1 MDIFLQFTVAGLATG
16 CIYALIATGLTV
28 TYITSGIFNFAH
40 GAVGM
45 IAAFTYWELTV
56 EHGWP
61 QLPAALAVLLV
72 LAPVMGLLIE
82 QLMRRLHGAPT
93 EVTLVISLGIL
104 LASIGI
110 AQSRWDPG
118 EARVLPEFFSGHQV
132 SVLGINITYH
142 QMIVLITAIAVV
154 VGLRLFLYQTR
165 AGIALRAVVDAPDVA
180 ALNGAAPDRV
190 SQMGWVI
197 GSMLAALAGVLVAPI
212 LGGLDVVFLTLLVIN
227 GYAAAIVGRLRSL
240 PLTFGGGLA
249 LGLIESY
256 TIWKSPQNLVSDLHV
271 ALPILFLFF
280 VLLLLPE
287 ARLRV
292 GRQTTRRPL
301 QIPSLRSSLV
311 GAVVFIGI
319 GWVVSGFLSTR
330 DTLTMGRGVIMTL
343 VMLSLVLLTGYAG
356 QISLCQLTF
365 VGFGAF
371 AMGKVAGGH
380 SVLGLVAAV
389 ALSAIVGAIVALPAL
404 RLRGLYLALTTFAF
418 AQVMTALFFKRDDVF
433 SQGGALKV
441 GRVSILGLS
450 LKGQRAWFVFLVVV
464 VALAAVGVLAAR
476 RSSFGRR
483 LVAMSDSPAACAT
496 VGMSLTKTKLVVFAA
511 SAGLAGLAGAL
522 YGGNQGSVGSFD
534 FEVLLS
540 LVLLLQMVIWGVDSV
555 LGVIIA
561 GSLIALFPTIEQY
574 FPGLRSGTLQ
584 YLATGIG
591 VILLS
596 RQPGGIVRMVGDRL
610 AMVRTRFAARPQD
623 EDEQLELM
631 PVRPRPRPRPRSI
644 DDPTP
649 VAVPA
654 LELRGIRAGY
664 GGIEVVHGVDLVVPP
679 ATVVALLGPNG
690 AGKSTLLKVA
700 SCQMAPTEGCV
711 HISGVHVNG
720 ASPEAIARL
729 GVCTIPE
736 GRGIFPN
743 LTVQEN
749 LRMMTF
755 REGVDARDV
764 EERAVT
770 RFPALADK
778 LDRVAG
784 TLSGG
789 EQQMLAMARAVA
801 TEPTLLL
808 LDEISMGLAPLIVS
822 QMYELVAHLAEE
834 GFALL
839 IVEQFAHTALGV
851 ADYAAVMTHG
861 DIQLLGEAR
870 DVAPAVEDV
879 YFGATAGATA

>member
-1 MDIFLQFTVAGLATG
+1 MNVFLQFTVVGIATG
-16 CIYALIATGLTV
+16 CIYALTATGLTV

-45 IAAFTYWELTV
+45 IAAFAYWELTV
-56 EHGWP
+56 DHGWP
-61 QLPAALAVLLV
+61 QFVAVLFVLLV
-72 LAPVMGLLIE
+72 LAPVMGLLLE

-93 EVTLVISLGIL
+93 EVTLVITLGVL
-104 LASIGI
+104 LALIGV
-110 AQSRWDPG
+110 AQTRWDPG
-118 EARVLPEFFSGHQV
+118 QARVLTEFFPGHQV
-132 SVLGINITYH
+132 AILGINVTYH
-142 QMIVLITAIAVV
+142 QLIIMMTAIAVV

-197 GSMLAALAGVLVAPI
+197 GAMLASLAGVLVAPI
-212 LGGLDVVFLTLLVIN
+212 LGGLDVVLLTLLVVN
-227 GYAAAIVGRLRSL
+227 GYAAAIAGRLRSL

-256 TIWKSPQNLVSDLHV
+256 TIWKSPQSLVSDLHV
-271 ALPILFLFF
+271 ALPILFLF
-280 VLLLLPE
+280 VMLLLVPE
-287 ARLRV
+287 GRLKV
-292 GRQTTRRPL
+292 GRTATRRPL
-301 QIPSLRSSLV
+301 RIPSLRDSVLAATAFV
-311 GAVVFIGI
+311 GV
-319 GWVVSGFLSTR
+319 GWIVSGFLSNR
-330 DTLTMGRGVIMTL
+330 DLLTMGRGLIMTL
-343 VMLSLVLLTGYAG
+343 VMLSLVLLTGYSG

-365 VGFGAF
+365 VGVGAF
-371 AMGKVAGGH
+371 AMGKVAGGA
-380 SVLGLVAAV
+380 SMFGILAAV
-389 ALSAIVGAIVALPAL
+389 ALAAVVGAIIALPAL

-418 AQVMTALFFKRDDVF
+418 AQVMSALFFKRDDVF

-441 GRVSILGLS
+441 GRVSLLGLS
-450 LKGQRAWFVFLVVV
+450 LKEPRTYFVFLVVV
-464 VALAAVGVLAAR
+464 LAIAAIGVLAIR

-496 VGMSLTKTKLVVFAA
+496 VGMSLTTTKLLVFSA
-511 SAGLAGLAGAL
+511 SAGMAGLAGAL

-574 FPGLRSGTLQ
+574 FPGLQPGSLQ

-596 RQPGGIVRMVGDRL
+596 RQPGGIVRMVGDRVN
-610 AMVRTRFAARPQD
+610 AVSARLDARRSTAEPTD
-623 EDEQLELM
+623 TTIEA
-631 PVRPRPRPRPRSI
+631 RPRPRPRPRSI
-644 DDPTP
+644 DDATP
-649 VAVPA
+649 AAVPA
-654 LELRGIRAGY
+654 LELRGIKAGY

-679 ATVVALLGPNG
+679 ASVMALLGPNG

-700 SCQMAPTEGCV
+700 SCQKAPSEGCV
-711 HISGVHVNG
+711 HIAGVHVNG
-720 ASPEAIARL
+720 ASPEAVARL

-736 GRGIFPN
+736 GRGIFAN
-743 LTVQEN
+743 LTVVEN

-755 REGVDARDV
+755 REGMVASDV
-764 EERAVT
+764 EERAMA
-770 RFPALADK
+770 RFPALRDK
-778 LDRVAG
+778 RQRVAG

-801 TEPTLLL
+801 TEPSLLL
-808 LDEISMGLAPLIVS
+808 LDEISMGLAPLIVA
-822 QMYELVAHLAEE
+822 QMYELVANLAAE

-839 IVEQFAHTALGV
+839 VVEQFAHTALQI

-861 DIQLLGEAR
+861 QIQLLGEAA
-870 DVAPAVEDV
+870 DVAPVVEDA
-879 YFGATAGATA
+879 YFGAPV

>member
-1 MDIFLQFTVAGLATG
+1 VDVFLQFTVVGLATG
-16 CIYALIATGLTV
+16 CIYALTATGLTV

-45 IAAFTYWELTV
+45 IAAFAYWELTA

-61 QLPAALAVLLV
+61 QAPAALAVLFV
-72 LAPVMGLLIE
+72 LAPIMGLLIE

-93 EVTLVISLGIL
+93 EVTLVITLGVL
-104 LASIGI
+104 LALIGV
-110 AQSRWDPG
+110 AQTRWDPG
-118 EARVLPEFFSGHQV
+118 QARVLTEFFPGDQV
-132 SVLGINITYH
+132 KVLGVNVTYH
-142 QMIVLITAIAVV
+142 ELIVMLTTIAVV
-154 VGLRLFLYQTR
+154 VGLRVFLYQTR

-197 GSMLAALAGVLVAPI
+197 GAMLASLAGMLLAPI
-212 LGGLDVVFLTLLVIN
+212 LGALDIIFLTLLVIN

-256 TIWKSPQNLVSDLHV
+256 SIEFSPQNLVSDLHV
-271 ALPILFLFF
+271 ALPILFLFLMLML
-280 VLLLLPE
+280 VPE
-287 ARLRV
+287 ARLTV
-292 GRQTTRRPL
+292 GRTASRRPL
-301 QIPSLRSSLV
+301 RIPSLRQSVVAAIGFV
-311 GAVVFIGI
+311 GV
-319 GWVVSGFLSTR
+319 GWVVSGLLSTR
-330 DTLTMGRGVIMTL
+330 DLLTMGRGVVLTL
-343 VMLSLVLLTGYAG
+343 VMLSLVLLTGYGG

-365 VGFGAF
+365 VGVGAF
-371 AMGKVAGGH
+371 AMGKVSGGA
-380 SVLGLVAAV
+380 SVFGLFAAIGLA
-389 ALSAIVGAIVALPAL
+389 ALVGALVALPAL
-404 RLRGLYLALTTFAF
+404 RLRGLYLALSTFAF
-418 AQVMTALFFKRDDVF
+418 AQVMTALFFKNDDVF
-433 SQGGALKV
+433 GQGGALRI
-441 GRVSILGLS
+441 GRVSLFGLS
-450 LKGQRAWFVFLVVV
+450 VREPRTYFVFLVVV
-464 VALAAVGVLAAR
+464 LACAAVGVLALR

-496 VGMSLTKTKLVVFAA
+496 VGMSLTTTKLMVFAA

-555 LGVIIA
+555 LGVVIA
-561 GSLIALFPTIEQY
+561 GALIALFPTIEQY
-574 FPGLRSGTLQ
+574 FPGLRSGSLQ
-584 YLATGIG
+584 YLATGVG

-596 RQPGGIVRMVGDRL
+596 RQPGGIVRMVGDRIKTLRAALGARRPADAPVL
-610 AMVRTRFAARPQD
+610 ADA
-623 EDEQLELM
+623 
-631 PVRPRPRPRPRSI
+631 VRPRPRPRPRSA
-644 DDPTP
+644 DDSTP

-654 LELRGIRAGY
+654 LELRGIKAGY
-664 GGIEVVHGVDLVVPP
+664 GGIEVVHGVDLIVPP
-679 ATVVALLGPNG
+679 ASVLALLGPNG

-700 SCQMAPTEGCV
+700 SCQKAPTEGCV
-711 HISGVHVNG
+711 HIAGVHVNG

-736 GRGIFPN
+736 GRGIFAN
-743 LTVQEN
+743 LTVIEN

-755 REGVDARDV
+755 REGIDPSLV
-764 EERAVT
+764 EEKAMA
-770 RFPALADK
+770 RFPALRDK
-778 LDRVAG
+778 RHRVAG

-801 TEPTLLL
+801 TEPSLLL
-808 LDEISMGLAPLIVS
+808 LDEISMGLAPLIVA
-822 QMYELVAHLAEE
+822 QMYELVGHLAAE

-839 IVEQFAHTALGV
+839 IVEQFAHTALQF

-861 DIQLLGEAR
+861 EIQLLGEAA
-870 DVAPAVEDV
+870 DVAPVVEDV
-879 YFGATAGATA
+879 YFGVTA

>member
-1 MDIFLQFTVAGLATG
+1 MEVFLEFTVAGLATG

-28 TYITSGIFNFAH
+28 TYITSGVFNFAH

-61 QLPAALAVLLV
+61 QLPAVIAVLFV

-104 LASIGI
+104 LAAIGV
-110 AQSRWDPG
+110 AQTRWDPG
-118 EARVLPEFFSGHQV
+118 EARVLPEFFAGHQV
-132 SVLGINITYH
+132 AVLGINITYH
-142 QMIVLITAIAVV
+142 QMIVLITAVAVV

-165 AGIALRAVVDAPDVA
+165 AGIALRAVVDDPDVA

-240 PLTFGGGLA
+240 PLTFGGGLL

-256 TIWKSPQNLVSDLHV
+256 TIWKSPQSLVSDLHV

-301 QIPSLRSSLV
+301 RIPSLSQSLV
-311 GAVVFIGI
+311 GAAAFIGV

-365 VGFGAF
+365 VGVGAF

-389 ALSAIVGAIVALPAL
+389 ALSAIIGAIVALPAL

-441 GRVSILGLS
+441 GRVSVLGLS

-464 VALAAVGVLAAR
+464 VAAAVVGVLALR

-574 FPGLRSGTLQ
+574 FPGLRSGSLQ

-610 AMVRTRFAARPQD
+610 ATVRTRLTPVAPDAAAQD
-623 EDEQLELM
+623 D
-631 PVRPRPRPRPRSI
+631 VVASRPRPRPRPRSA
-644 DDPTP
+644 DDLTP
-649 VAVPA
+649 AVVPA

-755 REGVDARDV
+755 REGVNTNDV
-764 EERAVT
+764 EERAIV

-778 LDRVAG
+778 LQRVAG

-808 LDEISMGLAPLIVS
+808 LDEISMGLAPLIVT

-861 DIQLLGEAR
+861 DIQLMGEAR

-879 YFGATAGATA
+879 YFGATAGAIA

>member
-1 MDIFLQFTVAGLATG
+1 VDVFLQFTVVGIATG
-16 CIYALIATGLTV
+16 CIYALTATGLTV
-28 TYITSGIFNFAH
+28 TYITSGTFNFAH

-56 EHGWP
+56 EGGWP
-61 QLPAALAVLLV
+61 QLPAVLAVLLV

-104 LASIGI
+104 LALIGV
-110 AQSRWDPG
+110 AQTRWDPG
-118 EARVLPEFFSGHQV
+118 EARVLTEFFAGNHV
-132 SVLGINITYH
+132 AILGVNITYH
-142 QMIVLITAIAVV
+142 QFIVVITTIAVV
-154 VGLRLFLYQTR
+154 IGLRLFLYNTR

-197 GSMLAALAGVLVAPI
+197 GAMLASLAGVLLAPI
-212 LGGLDVVFLTLLVIN
+212 LGAVDIIFLTLLVIN

-256 TIWKSPQNLVSDLHV
+256 SIEFSPQNLVSDLHV
-271 ALPILFLFF
+271 ALPILFLFLM
-280 VLLLLPE
+280 LLLVPE
-287 ARLRV
+287 ARLSV
-292 GRQTTRRPL
+292 GRTATRRPL
-301 QIPSLRSSLV
+301 RIPSLRQSVIAAVAFV
-311 GAVVFIGI
+311 GVA
-319 GWVVSGFLSTR
+319 WVVSGFLSTR
-330 DTLTMGRGVIMTL
+330 DQLTMGRGVILTI
-343 VMLSLVLLTGYAG
+343 VMLSLVLLTGYGG

-365 VGFGAF
+365 VGVGAF
-371 AMGKVAGGH
+371 AMGKVAGGG
-380 SVLGLVAAV
+380 SVIGLVAAV
-389 ALSAIVGAIVALPAL
+389 GLSAVVGALVALPAL
-404 RLRGLYLALTTFAF
+404 RLRGLYLALSTFAF
-418 AQVMTALFFKRDDVF
+418 AQVMTALFFKNDEVF
-433 SQGGALKV
+433 GQGGALKV
-441 GRVSILGLS
+441 GRVSFLGVS
-450 LKGQRAWFVFLVVV
+450 LKSGRAYFVFLVIVL
-464 VALAAVGVLAAR
+464 AIAAVGVLAIR

-496 VGMSLTKTKLVVFAA
+496 VGMSLTTTKLLVFAA
-511 SAGLAGLAGAL
+511 SAGLAGLGGAL

-555 LGVIIA
+555 LGVVIA
-561 GSLIALFPTIEQY
+561 GSLIALFPTIEKY
-574 FPGLRSGTLQ
+574 FPGLRSGSLQ
-584 YLATGIG
+584 YLATGVG

-596 RQPGGIVRMVGDRL
+596 RQPGGIVRMIGDRL
-610 AMVRTRFAARPQD
+610 NQIRSRLEARRVVDAAD
-623 EDEQLELM
+623 AIDL
-631 PVRPRPRPRPRSI
+631 RPRPRPRPRSV
-644 DDPTP
+644 DDATP
-649 VAVPA
+649 VGVPA
-654 LELRGIRAGY
+654 LELRNIKAGY
-664 GGIEVVHGVDLVVPP
+664 GGIEVVHGVDLVVPQ
-679 ATVVALLGPNG
+679 ASVFALLGPNG

-700 SCQMAPTEGCV
+700 SCQKAPTEGCV

-736 GRGIFPN
+736 GRGIFAN
-743 LTVQEN
+743 LTVVEN

-755 REGVDARDV
+755 REGTNPSDV
-764 EERAVT
+764 EERAMA
-770 RFPALADK
+770 RFPALRDK
-778 LDRVAG
+778 RQRIAG

-801 TEPTLLL
+801 TEPSLLL
-808 LDEISMGLAPLIVS
+808 LDEISMGLAPLIVA
-822 QMYELVAHLAEE
+822 QLYDLVGHLAAE

-839 IVEQFAHTALGV
+839 IVEQFAHTALQF

-861 DIQLLGEAR
+861 QIRVMGEAA
-870 DVAPAVEDV
+870 DVAPAVEDA
-879 YFGATAGATA
+879 YFGIVA

>member
-1 MDIFLQFTVAGLATG
+1 VDVFLQFTVAGLATG
-16 CIYALIATGLTV
+16 CIYALIASGLTV

-40 GAVGM
+40 GALGM
-45 IAAFTYWELTV
+45 IAAFTYWELTS

-72 LAPVMGLLIE
+72 LAPIMGLLIE
-82 QLMRRLHGAPT
+82 KLMRRLHGAPT
-93 EVTLVISLGIL
+93 EVTLVITLGLL
-104 LASIGI
+104 LAFIGV
-110 AQSRWDPG
+110 AQTRWDPG
-118 EARVLPEFFSGHQV
+118 QARVLSEFFAGHQV
-132 SVLGINITYH
+132 RVLGINITYH
-142 QMIVLITAIAVV
+142 QMIVLLTTLAVV
-154 VGLRLFLYQTR
+154 IGLRLFLYRTR

-197 GSMLAALAGVLVAPI
+197 GSMLASLAGVLIAPI
-212 LGGLDVVFLTLLVIN
+212 LGGLDVVLLTLLVVN
-227 GYAAAIVGRLRSL
+227 GYAAAIAGRLRSL

-256 TIWKSPQNLVSDLHV
+256 TIWKSPADLVSDLHV
-271 ALPILFLFF
+271 ALPILFLL
-280 VLLLLPE
+280 VMLLLVPE
-287 ARLRV
+287 ARLTI
-292 GRQTTRRPL
+292 GRTTTRRPL
-301 QIPSLRSSLV
+301 RIPTFRESV
-311 GAVVFIGI
+311 VAAVAFAGV
-319 GWVVSGFLSTR
+319 GWVVSGFLSNR
-330 DTLTMGRGVIMTL
+330 DLLTMGRGIILTL
-343 VMLSLVLLTGYAG
+343 VMLSLVLLTGYGG

-365 VGFGAF
+365 VGVGAF
-371 AMGKVAGGH
+371 AMGKVAGGD
-380 SVLGLVAAV
+380 SVLGLFAAV
-389 ALSAIVGAIVALPAL
+389 GLSAVVGAVVALPAL

-433 SQGGALKV
+433 SQGGALRV
-441 GRVSILGLS
+441 GRVNLLGFSLS
-450 LKGQRAWFVFLVVV
+450 APRTWFVFLVIV
-464 VALAAVGVLAAR
+464 VAIAAVGMLALR

-496 VGMSLTKTKLVVFAA
+496 VGLSLTNTKLMVFAA

-555 LGVIIA
+555 LGVVIA
-561 GSLIALFPTIEQY
+561 GSLIALFPTVEQY
-574 FPGLRSGTLQ
+574 FPGLRGGTLQ
-584 YLATGIG
+584 YLATGVG

-596 RQPGGIVRMVGDRL
+596 RQPGGIVRLVGERL
-610 AMVRTRFAARPQD
+610 NRLKAGLTTRRAAA
-623 EDEQLELM
+623 EQ
-631 PVRPRPRPRPRSI
+631 PDGDVVARPRPRPRPRSV
-644 DDPTP
+644 DDATP

-654 LELRGIRAGY
+654 LELRGIKAGY

-679 ATVVALLGPNG
+679 ASVMALLGPNG

-700 SCQMAPTEGCV
+700 SCQKTPTDGCV

-736 GRGIFPN
+736 GRGIFAN
-743 LTVQEN
+743 LTVVEN

-755 REGVDARDV
+755 REGVNPADV
-764 EERAVT
+764 EERAMA
-770 RFPALADK
+770 RFPALRDK
-778 LDRVAG
+778 RHRIAG

-789 EQQMLAMARAVA
+789 EQQMLAMARAVS
-801 TEPTLLL
+801 TEPKLLL
-808 LDEISMGLAPLIVS
+808 LDEISMGLAPLIVA
-822 QMYELVAHLAEE
+822 QMYDLVGHLAAE

-839 IVEQFAHTALGV
+839 IVEQFAHTALQY
-851 ADYAAVMTHG
+851 ANYAAVMTHG
-861 DIQLLGEAR
+861 QIQLVGEVA

-879 YFGATAGATA
+879 YFGATA

>member
-1 MDIFLQFTVAGLATG
+1 VDVFLQFTIVGIATG
-16 CIYALIATGLTV
+16 CIYALTATGLTV

-56 EHGWP
+56 EHGWS
-61 QLPAALAVLLV
+61 QLPAVLAVLLV

-104 LASIGI
+104 LALIGV
-110 AQSRWDPG
+110 AQTRWDPG
-118 EARVLPEFFSGHQV
+118 QARVLTEFFAGNHV
-132 SVLGINITYH
+132 AIFGVNITYH
-142 QMIVLITAIAVV
+142 QLIVVVTTIAVV
-154 VGLRLFLYQTR
+154 IGLRLFLYATR

-197 GSMLAALAGVLVAPI
+197 GAMLASLAGVLLAPI
-212 LGGLDVVFLTLLVIN
+212 LGAVDIIFLTLLVIN

-240 PLTFGGGLA
+240 PLTFGGGIA

-256 TIWKSPQNLVSDLHV
+256 TIEFSPQSLVSDLHV
-271 ALPILFLFF
+271 ALPILFLFLM
-280 VLLLLPE
+280 LLLVPE
-287 ARLRV
+287 ARLTV
-292 GRQTTRRPL
+292 GRTATRRPL
-301 QIPSLRSSLV
+301 RIPSLRQSVIAAAGFVAL
-311 GAVVFIGI
+311 

-330 DTLTMGRGVIMTL
+330 DQLTMGRGVILTI
-343 VMLSLVLLTGYAG
+343 VMLSLVLLTGYGG

-365 VGFGAF
+365 VGVGAF
-371 AMGKVAGGH
+371 AMGKVAGGD

-389 ALSAIVGAIVALPAL
+389 GLSAFIGALVALPAL
-404 RLRGLYLALTTFAF
+404 RLRGLYLALSTFAF
-418 AQVMTALFFKRDDVF
+418 AQVMTALFFKNDDVF
-433 SQGGALKV
+433 GQGGALKV
-441 GRVSILGLS
+441 GRVSLLGIS
-450 LKGQRAWFVFLVVV
+450 LKSGRAYFVFLVVV
-464 VALAAVGVLAAR
+464 LAVAAVGVLAIR
-476 RSSFGRR
+476 RSSLGRR

-496 VGMSLTKTKLVVFAA
+496 VGLSLTTTKLLVFSM
-511 SAGLAGLAGAL
+511 SAGLAGLGGAL

-555 LGVIIA
+555 LGVVIA
-561 GSLIALFPTIEQY
+561 GLLIALFPTIEQY
-574 FPGLRSGTLQ
+574 FPGLRAGSLQ
-584 YLATGIG
+584 YLATGVG

-596 RQPGGIVRMVGDRL
+596 RQPGGIVRMIGDRL
-610 AMVRTRFAARPQD
+610 NQLRTTLLARRPTD
-623 EDEQLELM
+623 ELADAVEL
-631 PVRPRPRPRPRSI
+631 RPRPRPRPRSI
-644 DDPTP
+644 DDSTP

-654 LELRGIRAGY
+654 LELRNIKAGY
-664 GGIEVVHGVDLVVPP
+664 GGIEVVHGVDLIVPP
-679 ATVVALLGPNG
+679 ASVFALLGPNG

-700 SCQMAPTEGCV
+700 GCQKAPTEGCV

-736 GRGIFPN
+736 GRGIFAN
-743 LTVQEN
+743 LTVTEN

-755 REGVDARDV
+755 REGTKASDV
-764 EERAVT
+764 EERAMA
-770 RFPALADK
+770 RFPALRDK
-778 LDRVAG
+778 RDRLAG

-808 LDEISMGLAPLIVS
+808 LDEISMGLAPLIVA
-822 QMYELVAHLAEE
+822 QMYELVGSLAEE
-834 GFALL
+834 GFSLL
-839 IVEQFAHTALGV
+839 IVEQFAHTALQF

-861 DIQLLGEAR
+861 QIGLLGEAA
-870 DVAPAVEDV
+870 DVAPAVEDA
-879 YFGATAGATA
+879 YFGIVA

>member
-1 MDIFLQFTVAGLATG
+1 MDVFLQFTVVGIATG
-16 CIYALIATGLTV
+16 CIYALTATGLTV
-28 TYITSGIFNFAH
+28 TYITSGTFNFAH

-56 EHGWP
+56 EGGWP
-61 QLPAALAVLLV
+61 QLPAVLAVLLV

-104 LASIGI
+104 LALIGV
-110 AQSRWDPG
+110 AQTRWDPG
-118 EARVLPEFFSGHQV
+118 EARVLTEFFAGNHV
-132 SVLGINITYH
+132 AILGVNITYH
-142 QMIVLITAIAVV
+142 QFIVVITTIAVV
-154 VGLRLFLYQTR
+154 IGLRLFLYNTR

-197 GSMLAALAGVLVAPI
+197 GAMLASLAGVLLAPI
-212 LGGLDVVFLTLLVIN
+212 LGAVDIIFLTLLVIN

-256 TIWKSPQNLVSDLHV
+256 SIEFSPQNLVSDLHV
-271 ALPILFLFF
+271 ALPILFLFLM
-280 VLLLLPE
+280 LLLVPE
-287 ARLRV
+287 ARLSV
-292 GRQTTRRPL
+292 GRTATRRPL
-301 QIPSLRSSLV
+301 RIPSLRQSVIAAVAFV
-311 GAVVFIGI
+311 GVA
-319 GWVVSGFLSTR
+319 WVVSGFLSTR
-330 DTLTMGRGVIMTL
+330 DQLTMGRGVILTI
-343 VMLSLVLLTGYAG
+343 VMLSLVLLTGYGG

-365 VGFGAF
+365 VGVGAF
-371 AMGKVAGGH
+371 AMGKVAGGG
-380 SVLGLVAAV
+380 SVIGLVAAV
-389 ALSAIVGAIVALPAL
+389 GLSAVVGALVALPAL
-404 RLRGLYLALTTFAF
+404 RLRGLYLALSTFAF
-418 AQVMTALFFKRDDVF
+418 AQVMTALFFKNDEVF
-433 SQGGALKV
+433 GQGGALKV
-441 GRVSILGLS
+441 GRVSFLGVS
-450 LKGQRAWFVFLVVV
+450 LKSGRAYFVFLVIVL
-464 VALAAVGVLAAR
+464 AIAAVGVLAIR

-496 VGMSLTKTKLVVFAA
+496 VGMSLTTTKLLVFAA
-511 SAGLAGLAGAL
+511 SAGLAGLGGAL

-555 LGVIIA
+555 LGVVIA
-561 GSLIALFPTIEQY
+561 GSLIALFPTIEKY
-574 FPGLRSGTLQ
+574 FPGLRSGSLQ
-584 YLATGIG
+584 YLATGVG

-596 RQPGGIVRMVGDRL
+596 RQPGGIVRMIGDRL
-610 AMVRTRFAARPQD
+610 NQIRSRLEARRVVDAAD
-623 EDEQLELM
+623 AIDL
-631 PVRPRPRPRPRSI
+631 RPRPRPRPRSV
-644 DDPTP
+644 DDATP
-649 VAVPA
+649 VGVPA
-654 LELRGIRAGY
+654 LELRNIKAGY
-664 GGIEVVHGVDLVVPP
+664 GGIEVVHGVDLVVPQ
-679 ATVVALLGPNG
+679 ASVFALLGPNG

-700 SCQMAPTEGCV
+700 SCQKAPTEGCV

-736 GRGIFPN
+736 GRGIFAN
-743 LTVQEN
+743 LTVVEN

-755 REGVDARDV
+755 REGTNPSDV
-764 EERAVT
+764 EERAMA
-770 RFPALADK
+770 RFPALRDK
-778 LDRVAG
+778 RQRIAG

-801 TEPTLLL
+801 TEPSLLL
-808 LDEISMGLAPLIVS
+808 LDEISMGLAPLIVA
-822 QMYELVAHLAEE
+822 QLYDLVGHLAAE

-839 IVEQFAHTALGV
+839 IVEQFAHTALQF

-861 DIQLLGEAR
+861 QIRVMGEAA
-870 DVAPAVEDV
+870 DVAPAVEDA
-879 YFGATAGATA
+879 YFGIVA

>member
-1 MDIFLQFTVAGLATG
+1 VDVFLQFTVAGLATG
-16 CIYALIATGLTV
+16 CIYALIASGLTV

-40 GAVGM
+40 GALGM
-45 IAAFTYWELTV
+45 IAAFTYWELTS

-61 QLPAALAVLLV
+61 QLPAALAVLLL
-72 LAPVMGLLIE
+72 LAPIMGLLIE
-82 QLMRRLHGAPT
+82 KLMRRLHGAPT
-93 EVTLVISLGIL
+93 EVTLVITLGLL
-104 LASIGI
+104 LAFIGL
-110 AQSRWDPG
+110 AQTRWDPG
-118 EARVLPEFFSGHQV
+118 QARVLSEFFAGHQV
-132 SVLGINITYH
+132 RVLGINITYH
-142 QMIVLITAIAVV
+142 QVIVLLTTLAVV
-154 VGLRLFLYQTR
+154 IGLRLFLYRTR

-197 GSMLAALAGVLVAPI
+197 GSMLASLAGVLIAPI
-212 LGGLDVVFLTLLVIN
+212 LGGLDVILLTLLVVN
-227 GYAAAIVGRLRSL
+227 GYAAAIAGRLRSL

-256 TIWKSPQNLVSDLHV
+256 TIWKSPADLVSDLHV
-271 ALPILFLFF
+271 ALPILFLL
-280 VLLLLPE
+280 VMLLLVPE
-287 ARLRV
+287 ARLTI
-292 GRQTTRRPL
+292 GRTATRRPL
-301 QIPSLRSSLV
+301 RIPTLRESIV
-311 GAVVFIGI
+311 AAIAFAGV
-319 GWVVSGFLSTR
+319 GWVVSGFLSNR
-330 DTLTMGRGVIMTL
+330 DLLTMGRGIIMTL
-343 VMLSLVLLTGYAG
+343 VMLSLVLLTGYGG

-365 VGFGAF
+365 VGVGAF
-371 AMGKVAGGH
+371 AMGKVAGGD
-380 SVLGLVAAV
+380 SILGLFAAV
-389 ALSAIVGAIVALPAL
+389 ALSAVVGAIVALPAL

-433 SQGGALKV
+433 SQGGALRV
-441 GRVSILGLS
+441 GRVNLLGVSLS
-450 LKGQRAWFVFLVVV
+450 APRTWFVFLVIV
-464 VALAAVGVLAAR
+464 VAIAAVGMLALR

-496 VGMSLTKTKLVVFAA
+496 VGLSLTNTKLMVFAA

-555 LGVIIA
+555 LGVVIA
-561 GSLIALFPTIEQY
+561 GSLVALFPTIEQY
-574 FPGLRSGTLQ
+574 FPGLRGGTLQ

-596 RQPGGIVRMVGDRL
+596 RQPGGIIRLIGDRL
-610 AMVRTRFAARPQD
+610 NTLKAALMTRRAAAERPD
-623 EDEQLELM
+623 AD
-631 PVRPRPRPRPRSI
+631 VVTRPRPRPRPRSI
-644 DDPTP
+644 DDAAPA
-649 VAVPA
+649 VVPA
-654 LELRGIRAGY
+654 LELRGIKAGY
-664 GGIEVVHGVDLVVPP
+664 GGIEVVHGVDLIVPP
-679 ATVVALLGPNG
+679 ASVFALLGPNG

-700 SCQMAPTEGCV
+700 SCQKAPTEGCV

-736 GRGIFPN
+736 GRGIFAN
-743 LTVQEN
+743 LTVVEN

-755 REGVDARDV
+755 RDGVNPRDV
-764 EERAVT
+764 EEKAMA
-770 RFPALADK
+770 RFPALRDK
-778 LDRVAG
+778 RQRIAG

-789 EQQMLAMARAVA
+789 EQQMLSMARAVA
-801 TEPTLLL
+801 TDPKLLL
-808 LDEISMGLAPLIVS
+808 LDEISMGLAPLIVA
-822 QMYELVAHLAEE
+822 QMYELVGHLAAE

-839 IVEQFAHTALGV
+839 IVEQFAHTALQY

-861 DIQLLGEAR
+861 QIQLLGEAA

-879 YFGATAGATA
+879 YFGATA

>member
-1 MDIFLQFTVAGLATG
+1 MDVFLQFTIVGLATG
-16 CIYALIATGLTV
+16 CIYALTATGLTV

-45 IAAFTYWELTV
+45 IAAFTYWELIH

-61 QLPAALAVLLV
+61 QVPALIVVLFV

-93 EVTLVISLGIL
+93 EVTLVVSLGLL
-104 LASIGI
+104 LALIGV
-110 AQSRWDPG
+110 AQTRWDPG
-118 EARVLPEFFSGHQV
+118 EARVLTEFFVGHSV
-132 SVLGINITYH
+132 SIFGVNITYH
-142 QMIVLITAIAVV
+142 QLTVMVVTVAVV
-154 VGLRLFLYQTR
+154 AGLRLFLYRTR
-165 AGIALRAVVDAPDVA
+165 AGVALRAVVDAPEVA
-180 ALNGAAPDRV
+180 ALNGAAPTRV

-197 GSMLAALAGVLVAPI
+197 GAMLAALAGVLLAPLTQVDI
-212 LGGLDVVFLTLLVIN
+212 IFLTLLVIN

-240 PLTFGGGLA
+240 PLTFAGGIA

-256 TIWKSPQNLVSDLHV
+256 VIEFSPQSIVSDLHV
-271 ALPILFLFF
+271 ALPIIFLFAM
-280 VLLLLPE
+280 LLLVPE
-287 ARLRV
+287 AKLRV
-292 GRQTTRRPL
+292 GRTTTRRPL
-301 QIPSLRSSLV
+301 RVPSLRESLIAAGAFVAV
-311 GAVVFIGI
+311 GY
-319 GWVVSGFLSTR
+319 VVSGFLSNR
-330 DTLTMGRGVIMTL
+330 DLFTMGKGMVLALI
-343 VMLSLVLLTGYAG
+343 MLSLVLLTGYGG

-365 VGFGAF
+365 VGVGAF
-371 AMGKVAGGH
+371 AMGKVAGGG
-380 SVLGLVAAV
+380 SLLGMFAAAGLSAAV
-389 ALSAIVGAIVALPAL
+389 GALIALPAL
-404 RLRGLYLALTTFAF
+404 RLRGLYLALSTFAF
-418 AQVMTALFFKRDDVF
+418 AQVMTALFFKNDDVF
-433 SQGGALKV
+433 GQGGALKV
-441 GRVSILGLS
+441 GRLHLFGVSLQGN
-450 LKGQRAWFVFLVVV
+450 RAYFVFLVVML
-464 VALAAVGVLAAR
+464 ALSAVGVLAIR
-476 RSSFGRR
+476 RSSYGRR
-483 LVAMSDSPAACAT
+483 LIAMSDSPAACAT
-496 VGMSLTKTKLVVFAA
+496 VGMSLTTTKLFVFAA

-534 FEVLLS
+534 FEVLNS
-540 LVLLLQMVIWGVDSV
+540 LVLLLLMVIWGVDSV
-555 LGVIIA
+555 LGVVIA
-561 GSLIALFPTIEQY
+561 GTLFALFPTIEQY
-574 FPGLRSGTLQ
+574 FPQIRGGSLQ
-584 YLATGIG
+584 YLATGVG

-596 RQPGGIVRMVGDRL
+596 RHSGGIIRMIGDRFSAL
-610 AMVRTRFAARPQD
+610 RPSSRPAASGEP
-623 EDEQLELM
+623 E
-631 PVRPRPRPRPRSI
+631 PSRPRPRPRQAV
-644 DDPTP
+644 DDAPP
-649 VAVPA
+649 VVPA

-743 LTVQEN
+743 LTVAEN

-755 REGVDARDV
+755 REGINADDV
-764 EERAVT
+764 EERAIA

-778 LDRVAG
+778 RQRIAG

-789 EQQMLAMARAVA
+789 EQQMVAMARAVA

-822 QMYELVAHLAEE
+822 QMYELVAHLAEQ

-861 DIQLLGEAR
+861 EIQLLGEAR
-870 DVAPAVEDV
+870 DVAPAVEDA
-879 YFGATAGATA
+879 YFGAAAEALT

>member
-1 MDIFLQFTVAGLATG
+1 VNVFLQFTVVGIATG
-16 CIYALIATGLTV
+16 CIYALTATGLTV

-45 IAAFTYWELTV
+45 IAAFAYWELTV
-56 EHGWP
+56 DHGWP
-61 QLPAALAVLLV
+61 QFVAVLFVLLV
-72 LAPVMGLLIE
+72 LAPVMGLLLE

-93 EVTLVISLGIL
+93 EVTLVITLGVL
-104 LASIGI
+104 LALIGV
-110 AQSRWDPG
+110 AQTRWDPG
-118 EARVLPEFFSGHQV
+118 QARVLTEFFPGHQV
-132 SVLGINITYH
+132 AILGINVTYH
-142 QMIVLITAIAVV
+142 QLIIMMTAIAVV

-197 GSMLAALAGVLVAPI
+197 GAMLASLAGVLVAPI
-212 LGGLDVVFLTLLVIN
+212 LGGLDVVLLTLLVVN
-227 GYAAAIVGRLRSL
+227 GYAAAIAGRLRSL

-256 TIWKSPQNLVSDLHV
+256 TIWKSPQSLVSDLHV
-271 ALPILFLFF
+271 ALPILFLF
-280 VLLLLPE
+280 VMLLLVPE
-287 ARLRV
+287 GRLKV
-292 GRQTTRRPL
+292 GRTATRRPL
-301 QIPSLRSSLV
+301 RIPSLRDSVLAATAFV
-311 GAVVFIGI
+311 GV
-319 GWVVSGFLSTR
+319 GWIVSGFLSNR
-330 DTLTMGRGVIMTL
+330 DLLTMGRGLIMTL
-343 VMLSLVLLTGYAG
+343 VMLSLVLLTGYSG

-365 VGFGAF
+365 VGVGAF
-371 AMGKVAGGH
+371 AMGKVAGGA
-380 SVLGLVAAV
+380 SMFGILAAV
-389 ALSAIVGAIVALPAL
+389 ALAAVVGAIIALPAL

-418 AQVMTALFFKRDDVF
+418 AQVMSALFFKRDDVF

-441 GRVSILGLS
+441 GRVSLLGLS
-450 LKGQRAWFVFLVVV
+450 LKEPRTYFVFLVVV
-464 VALAAVGVLAAR
+464 LAIAAIGVLAIR

-496 VGMSLTKTKLVVFAA
+496 VGMSLTTTKLLVFSA
-511 SAGLAGLAGAL
+511 SAGMAGLAGAL

-574 FPGLRSGTLQ
+574 FPGLQPGSLQ

-596 RQPGGIVRMVGDRL
+596 RQPGGIVRMVGDRVN
-610 AMVRTRFAARPQD
+610 AVSARLDARRSTAEPTD
-623 EDEQLELM
+623 TTIEA
-631 PVRPRPRPRPRSI
+631 RPRPRPRPRSI
-644 DDPTP
+644 DDATP
-649 VAVPA
+649 AAVPA
-654 LELRGIRAGY
+654 LELRGIKAGY

-679 ATVVALLGPNG
+679 ASVMALLGPNG

-700 SCQMAPTEGCV
+700 SCQKAPSEGCV
-711 HISGVHVNG
+711 HIAGVHVNG
-720 ASPEAIARL
+720 ASPEAVARL

-736 GRGIFPN
+736 GRGIFAN
-743 LTVQEN
+743 LTVVEN

-755 REGVDARDV
+755 REGMVASDV
-764 EERAVT
+764 EERAMA
-770 RFPALADK
+770 RFPALRDK
-778 LDRVAG
+778 RQRVAG

-801 TEPTLLL
+801 TEPSLLL
-808 LDEISMGLAPLIVS
+808 LDEISMGLAPLIVA
-822 QMYELVAHLAEE
+822 QMYELVANLAAE

-839 IVEQFAHTALGV
+839 VVEQFAHTALQI

-861 DIQLLGEAR
+861 QIQLLGEAA
-870 DVAPAVEDV
+870 DVAPVVEDA
-879 YFGATAGATA
+879 YFGAPV

>member
-1 MDIFLQFTVAGLATG
+1 VEVFLEFTVAGLATG

-28 TYITSGIFNFAH
+28 TYITSGVFNFAH

-61 QLPAALAVLLV
+61 QLPAVLAVLLV

-104 LASIGI
+104 LAAIGV
-110 AQSRWDPG
+110 AQTRWDPG
-118 EARVLPEFFSGHQV
+118 VARVLPEFFAGHQV
-132 SVLGINITYH
+132 AVLGINITYH

-154 VGLRLFLYQTR
+154 LGLRLFLYQTR
-165 AGIALRAVVDAPDVA
+165 AGIALRAVVDAPEVA

-240 PLTFGGGLA
+240 PLTFGGGLL

-287 ARLRV
+287 ARLSV
-292 GRQTTRRPL
+292 GRQATRRPL
-301 QIPSLRSSLV
+301 RIPSLRGSLV
-311 GAVVFIGI
+311 GAAAFIAI

-365 VGFGAF
+365 VGVGAF

-389 ALSAIVGAIVALPAL
+389 ALSAIIGAIVALPAL

-441 GRVSILGLS
+441 GRISVFGLS
-450 LKGQRAWFVFLVVV
+450 LNGQRTWFVFLVVV
-464 VALAAVGVLAAR
+464 VAIAVVGVLALR

-496 VGMSLTKTKLVVFAA
+496 VGMSLTTTKLMVFAA

-574 FPGLRSGTLQ
+574 FPALQGGSLQ
-584 YLATGIG
+584 YLATGVG

-610 AMVRTRFAARPQD
+610 ATVRTRLAARPQQ
-623 EDEQLELM
+623 EAELADAAAS
-631 PVRPRPRPRPRSI
+631 RTRPRPRPRSV
-644 DDPTP
+644 DDATP
-649 VAVPA
+649 ALVVPA
-654 LELRGIRAGY
+654 LELRGIRAAY
-664 GGIEVVHGVDLVVPP
+664 GGIEVVHGVDLVIPP

-755 REGVDARDV
+755 REGVNTGEV

-778 LDRVAG
+778 LQRVAG

-861 DIQLLGEAR
+861 DIQVLGEAR
-870 DVAPAVEDV
+870 DVAPAVEDA
-879 YFGATAGATA
+879 YFGVVSA

>member
-1 MDIFLQFTVAGLATG
+1 VDVFLEFTVAGLATG

-61 QLPAALAVLLV
+61 QLPAALVVLLV
-72 LAPVMGLLIE
+72 LAPIMGLLIE

-93 EVTLVISLGIL
+93 EVTLVITLGVL
-104 LASIGI
+104 LAFIGV
-110 AQSRWDPG
+110 AQTRWDPG
-118 EARVLPEFFSGHQV
+118 QARVLTEFFPGDRV
-132 SVLGINITYH
+132 SVLGVNVTYH
-142 QMIVLITAIAVV
+142 QLIVMLTTIAVV
-154 VGLRLFLYQTR
+154 VGLRVFLYQTR

-197 GSMLAALAGVLVAPI
+197 GAMLASLAGLLLAPI
-212 LGGLDVVFLTLLVIN
+212 LGALDIVFLTLLVIN

-256 TIWKSPQNLVSDLHV
+256 SIEFSPQSLVSDLHV
-271 ALPILFLFF
+271 ALPILFLFLMLML
-280 VLLLLPE
+280 VPE
-287 ARLRV
+287 GRLRV
-292 GRQTTRRPL
+292 GRTTTRRPL
-301 QIPSLRSSLV
+301 RIPSLRDSIIAAIAFV
-311 GAVVFIGI
+311 GA
-319 GWVVSGFLSTR
+319 GWVLSGFLSNR
-330 DTLTMGRGVIMTL
+330 DLLTMGRGVVLTI
-343 VMLSLVLLTGYAG
+343 VMLSLVLLTGYGG

-365 VGFGAF
+365 VGVGAF
-371 AMGKVAGGH
+371 AMGKVAGGD
-380 SVLGLVAAV
+380 SVVGLFAAV
-389 ALSAIVGAIVALPAL
+389 GLAAVVGAIVALPAL

-441 GRVSILGLS
+441 GRVSLLGLS
-450 LKGQRAWFVFLVVV
+450 VKAPRTYFVFLVVV
-464 VALAAVGVLAAR
+464 LACAAVGVLAVR

-496 VGMSLTKTKLVVFAA
+496 VGLSLTNTKLLVFAA

-555 LGVIIA
+555 LGVVIA

-574 FPGLRSGTLQ
+574 FPGLRSGSLQ
-584 YLATGIG
+584 YLATGVG

-596 RQPGGIVRMVGDRL
+596 RQPGGIVRLVGDRINS
-610 AMVRTRFAARPQD
+610 VRASLAARRPGD
-623 EDEQLELM
+623 TADAVS
-631 PVRPRPRPRPRSI
+631 VRPRPRPRPRAR
-644 DDPTP
+644 DDSAP

-654 LELRGIRAGY
+654 LELRGIKADY
-664 GGIEVVHGVDLVVPP
+664 GGIEVVHGVDLIVPP
-679 ATVVALLGPNG
+679 ASVLALLGPNG

-700 SCQMAPTEGCV
+700 SCQKAPSEGCV

-736 GRGIFPN
+736 GRGIFAN
-743 LTVQEN
+743 LTVVEN

-755 REGVDARDV
+755 REGIDPSGV
-764 EERAVT
+764 EERAMA
-770 RFPALADK
+770 RFPALRDK
-778 LDRVAG
+778 RTRVAG

-801 TEPTLLL
+801 TEPSLLL
-808 LDEISMGLAPLIVS
+808 LDEISMGLAPLIVA
-822 QMYELVAHLAEE
+822 QMYELVGHLAAE

-839 IVEQFAHTALGV
+839 IVEQFAHTALQF

-861 DIQLLGEAR
+861 QIQLLGEAA
-870 DVAPAVEDV
+870 DVAPLVEDV
-879 YFGATAGATA
+879 YFGVTA